1 MNERSA
7 RAHAPL
13 NKETNMA
20 ILKLDK
26 HDEDK
31 EIEFELD
38 YLMSLTTAQ
47 RFEMMYQKTM
57 EILILSGRTNA
68 DRKATEVIKRQ

>member
-1 MNERSA
+1 
-7 RAHAPL
+7 
-13 NKETNMA
+13 MA
-20 ILKLDK
+20 ILKLDG

-47 RFEMMYQKTM
+47 RFELMFQKTREM
-57 EILILSGRTNA
+57 LSLSGRTNA
-68 DRKATEVIKRQ
+68 DRRATEVIKREQG

>member
-1 MNERSA
+1 
-7 RAHAPL
+7 
-13 NKETNMA
+13 MA
-20 ILKLDK
+20 ILKLDG

-47 RFEMMYQKTM
+47 RFELMFRKTREM
-57 EILILSGRTNA
+57 LSLSGRTNA
-68 DRKATEVIKRQ
+68 DRKATEVIKREQG

>member
-1 MNERSA
+1 MNERSV

-57 EILILSGRTNA
+57 EILRLSGRTNA